1 MFFIM
6 QPYLQLIRLP
16 LLPSALGNICL
27 GAISAGISQDDAM
40 SFILLLF
47 SSAFLY
53 ASGMAW
59 NDYFDA
65 KIDAIERPERP
76 IPSGKISLKNAAIF
90 ATMLMTLGIGFALLV
105 ELLRGFSGT
114 TFTIALA
121 VAFFILAYDAGGK
134 NFIIGPIL
142 MGSCRFLNVLLGW
155 SVVGQPYTE
164 IAYLQAGI
172 IGVYIVGVTWY
183 ARNEAEQSNRI
194 SLVAASMVIISALF
208 IGLIFPTFK
217 HQENETTWLYPYL
230 FFLLMARLTKA
241 LLKGIQDPTPKNV
254 QLGVV
259 TCLKSLILLDCILT
273 IGIAGWAGL
282 WILVL
287 LAPSLLMNRFK
298 KLYST

>member
-1 MFFIM
+1 M

-27 GAISAGISQDDAM
+27 GAISAGINQDNAL

-53 ASGMAW
+53 SSGMAW

-76 IPSGKISLKNAAIF
+76 IPSGKITLKNAAIF
-90 ATMLMTLGIGFALLV
+90 AAILMTIGIASALLV

-121 VAFFILAYDAGGK
+121 VAFFILAYDGGGK

-142 MGSCRFLNVLLGW
+142 MGSCRFFNVLLGW
-155 SVVGQPYTE
+155 SVVGQPFTE

-172 IGVYIVGVTWY
+172 IGIYIVGVTWY

-194 SLVAASMVIISALF
+194 SLVAASLIIISALF
-208 IGLIFPTFK
+208 IGLISPTFK
-217 HQENETTWLYPYL
+217 YQQNETTWLYPYL

-241 LLKGIQDPTPKNV
+241 LLKGIQDPTPGNV

-259 TCLKSLILLDCILT
+259 TCLKSLILLDCVLT
-273 IGIAGWAGL
+273 IGIAGWVGL

-287 LAPSLLMNRFK
+287 LAPSLIMSRFK